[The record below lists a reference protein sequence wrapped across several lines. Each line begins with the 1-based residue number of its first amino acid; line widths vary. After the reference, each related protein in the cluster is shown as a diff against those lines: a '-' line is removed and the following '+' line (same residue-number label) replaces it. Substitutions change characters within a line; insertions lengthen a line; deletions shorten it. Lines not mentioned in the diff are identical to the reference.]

1 MHCPAMFRESRPAL
15 TVRELAKFLNVNER
29 TVYRMAQA
37 GRLPGFRVEGTWRFL
52 EADVAAW
59 LERQKSSAQTRIA
72 GYENDAGMGSA
83 PSSEDTRAGEDS
95 NAVR

>member
-1 MHCPAMFRESRPAL
+1 MLRDQRPAL

-37 GRLPGFRVEGTWRFL
+37 GRLPGFRVEGSWRFL
-52 EADVAAW
+52 EADVTAW
-59 LERQKSSAQTRIA
+59 LEKQKKSAHLREA
-72 GYENDAGMGSA
+72 GAANDARMGGL
-83 PSSEDTRAGEDS
+83 PSSTDKSASEDS